1 MIFLEK
7 ILGTA
12 NVVLLK
18 PSLYP
23 ELVFFF
29 FSKIVLFT
37 VISTFYMDQKEII
50 RRNQWKERI
59 SISKIAC
66 QISK

>member
-29 FSKIVLFT
+29 FSKIDFFT
-37 VISTFYMDQKEII
+37 VFSTFDMDKLEKI
-50 RRNQWKERI
+50 RRNHWKERL
-59 SISKIAC
+59 
-66 QISK
+66 

>member
-7 ILGTA
+7 ILGTV

-29 FSKIVLFT
+29 FSKIGLFT
-37 VISTFYMDQKEII
+37 VFSTFDMDKLEKI
-50 RRNQWKERI
+50 RGNHWKERI
-59 SISKIAC
+59 
-66 QISK
+66 